1 MNPTALPVAEF
12 LPAVPGSAP
21 AGPGGVPPELVDPRF
36 ATDPAADP
44 RIAADFAALLQS
56 AGQAVEALPTE
67 EPADAQ
73 GEAAP
78 ESAPAAAAPGSALD
92 GLLFLAAVQVPV
104 PLVPGRSAAPTA
116 PQSAGSAAEPAGTP
130 LAPRGPAAVVAAL
143 EAAVPGPAALAA
155 ESTPADPSLPH
166 PAIVAPPGGV
176 SPRSFDAIA
185 RDALPA
191 AATLSRSGLRAD
203 PKTEAA
209 ISPVLPPTTD
219 AAKRAA
225 PDTVVSESRLAVAPS
240 AVEPAPSLA
249 PTATAATPAPVAV
262 AVAVKIDTPV
272 HDPAWRLE
280 TAGRI
285 ASLVTRG
292 IEHAELRITPPE
304 LGPVEMRIDVRGGEA
319 TLAIVAIQPATRD
332 ALEQALP
339 LLRDML
345 AQQGLSLGQATV
357 HDGRGEQP
365 ATGGREP
372 AAAGAF
378 RDEGSESAEA
388 SALAPRAGLVR
399 RLIDVFA

>member
-1 MNPTALPVAEF
+1 MNPTALPVAEL
-12 LPAVPGSAP
+12 LPAVPGLAP
-21 AGPGGVPPELVDPRF
+21 AGPGSVPPELVDPRF

-67 EPADAQ
+67 ELAESQ

-78 ESAPAAAAPGSALD
+78 EGAPAVAAPGSALD
-92 GLLFLAAVQVPV
+92 GLLFLAAVLVPV

-130 LAPRGPAAVVAAL
+130 LALQGPAAAVATL
-143 EAAVPGPAALAA
+143 EAPVPGPAAFAA

-185 RDALPA
+185 RDALPV

-203 PKTEAA
+203 PQTEAA
-209 ISPVLPPTTD
+209 ISPVLPSTTD

-225 PDTVVSESRLAVAPS
+225 LDTVVPESRLSVAAS

-249 PTATAATPAPVAV
+249 PTATAATPAP
-262 AVAVKIDTPV
+262 VAVKIDTPV

-372 AAAGAF
+372 ARAGAF
-378 RDEGSESAEA
+378 RDQGSESADA
-388 SALAPRAGLVR
+388 SALPPRAGLVR